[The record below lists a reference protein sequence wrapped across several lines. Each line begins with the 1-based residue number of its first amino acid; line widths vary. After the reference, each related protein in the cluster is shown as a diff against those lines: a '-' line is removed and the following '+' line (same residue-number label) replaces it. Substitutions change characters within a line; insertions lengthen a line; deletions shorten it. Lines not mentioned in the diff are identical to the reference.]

1 MDSNNLLNIDVPNDF
16 LEFNNLNELHK
27 ITNEKPSAGVKMVS
41 EDLMIKNNF
50 NVNDVGRILLSTEK
64 LVQPNNFKIVDTL
77 QNGLS
82 YGANSG
88 SQTDKLYKN
97 TYEKFSAGVNMVT
110 EDLMSKNNV
119 NVDDVENILLSTDIL
134 LQPNNLNIIDKL
146 QFNGSSCGEKSG
158 SEVVLME
165 HQDFSIVLS
174 DAARKKLLEDMLVA
188 EDINKLKL
196 KISELEDIIEDQ
208 KKKIVELSYDYES
221 FKDNDKKT
229 KFYTGLPCFNTAKAL
244 FELLEKDLP
253 LIHHNTKISKFQM
266 FLLTLM
272 KLRNDF
278 SFRELGYK
286 FNVSESTASHYFHK
300 CLFVMYCKLKHLIV
314 WPTREQLWE
323 TTPAEFKE
331 AFGSNFVTILDC
343 FEVYTEMPSDKKA
356 AGQLFSSYKH
366 HHTIKIL
373 LGITPHGAIS
383 FVSNAFV
390 GRASDKFVTQKSKI
404 LDHILV
410 GDIVMADRGFL
421 IEDSLEKIH
430 AHLKIPAFTR
440 SLDQLHPID
449 VEKTR
454 KIAHIRIHVE
464 RKIGETKQKFLFLDG
479 KLPISM
485 ISKYTSL
492 CDVPVIDQAIVVAC
506 ALINLCPGIIVTKKK
521 KILIS
526 VSVYILYILLS
537 LNNKNKKK
545 IKLKNDF
552 IFLNLFYVTNHI
564 LISFHKFFFQIK
576 IF

>member
-1 MDSNNLLNIDVPNDF
+1 MDSNHLLNVEVPTDF
-16 LEFNNLNELHK
+16 LEFNNFNELHK
-27 ITNEKPSAGVKMVS
+27 NTYVKPSAGVKMVS
-41 EDLMIKNNF
+41 EDLVLKNNF
-50 NVNDVGRILLSTEK
+50 NVDDVETTNL
-64 LVQPNNFKIVDTL
+64 KIVDGL
-77 QNGLS
+77 QSGFS
-82 YGANSG
+82 YGENSG
-88 SQTDKLYKN
+88 S
-97 TYEKFSAGVNMVT
+97 
-110 EDLMSKNNV
+110 EDLICKNDY
-119 NVDDVENILLSTDIL
+119 NVDDVDKILLSTDIVV
-134 LQPNNLNIIDKL
+134 QPNNLNILDKL
-146 QFNGSSCGEKSG
+146 QRGASDSD
-158 SEVVLME
+158 VVLME
-165 HQDFSIVLS
+165 HRDFNIVLS
-174 DAARKKLLEDMLVA
+174 EAARKKLLEEMLVA

-196 KISELEDIIEDQ
+196 KISDLEQKIQDQ
-208 KKKIVELSYDYES
+208 EKKILELSYDYES
-221 FKDNDKKT
+221 FKNNDKKT
-229 KFYTGLPCFNTAKAL
+229 RFYTGLPCFNTAKAL
-244 FELLEKDLP
+244 YELLEKDLP
-253 LIHHNTKISKFQM
+253 VIHHNTKLSKFQM

-272 KLRNDF
+272 KLRNNF
-278 SFRELGYK
+278 SFRELGFK
-286 FNVSESTASHYFHK
+286 FNISESTASHYFHK
-300 CLFVMYCKLKHLIV
+300 CLFVMYCKLKNLIV

-390 GRASDKFVTQKSKI
+390 GRASDKYVTQESKI

-421 IEDSLEKIH
+421 IEDSLVKIH

-506 ALINLCPGIIVTKKK
+506 ALINLCPGIVVSKKK
-521 KILIS
+521 N
-526 VSVYILYILLS
+526 VV
-537 LNNKNKKK
+537 
-545 IKLKNDF
+545 
-552 IFLNLFYVTNHI
+552 
-564 LISFHKFFFQIK
+564 
-576 IF
+576 